1 MQSVVERLINLL
13 IFLLDST
20 TPVTA
25 EDVRFT
31 VAGYGEQSDDA
42 FHRMF
47 ERDKE
52 VLRRLGVPL
61 KMLPM
66 DAFEVEH
73 GYTVEPEEYAIAD
86 PELTEEER
94 MALSLAARMVRLGGG
109 NAGADGLIKLGGV
122 QRGAGLEPLGAD
134 LGPESENL
142 GELFRAVT
150 ELRRVGFDYHGEKR
164 SLDPYG
170 LAHSRGHWYLAGGT
184 TGGERVFRVD
194 RISRLVVEE
203 RAGSFQV
210 PKGFDIRTV
219 LSSKPWDV
227 GSEPM
232 LLAEVRFDPEVAWW
246 AARTLGIHFADD
258 GHLEAGI
265 PITNRDAFIGWVL
278 SFGPSAEVLSPP
290 ELRDEIRAR
299 IESALAGVE

>member
-1 MQSVVERLINLL
+1 MQNVVERLINLL
-13 IFLLDST
+13 IYLLESSA
-20 TPVTA
+20 PVTA

-31 VAGYGEQSDDA
+31 VAGYGDQSDDA

-73 GYTVEPEEYAIAD
+73 GYFVEPEEYAMAD

-109 NAGADGLIKLGGV
+109 NAGADGLVKLGGA

-134 LGPESENL
+134 LGPESEIL
-142 GELFRAVT
+142 GELFRAIT
-150 ELRRVGFDYHGEKR
+150 ERRRITFDYHGGRR

-170 LAHSRGHWYLAGGT
+170 LAHGRGHWYLAGAVP
-184 TGGERVFRVD
+184 GGERVFRVD
-194 RISRLVVEE
+194 RLTGLEVDE
-203 RAGSFQV
+203 RAGSFEV
-210 PKGFDIRTV
+210 PKRFDIRTV

-227 GSEPM
+227 GSEPTVV
-232 LLAEVRFDPEVAWW
+232 AEVRFDPDVAWW
-246 AARTLGIHFADD
+246 AARTLGISFADD
-258 GHLEAGI
+258 GPLQAAV
-265 PITNRDAFIGWVL
+265 PVTNRDAFIGWVL

-290 ELRDEIRAR
+290 ELREEIRDR
-299 IESALAGVE
+299 IESAMSGVT

>member
-1 MQSVVERLINLL
+1 
-13 IFLLDST
+13 
-20 TPVTA
+20 
-25 EDVRFT
+25 
-31 VAGYGEQSDDA
+31 
-42 FHRMF
+42 
-47 ERDKE
+47 
-52 VLRRLGVPL
+52 
-61 KMLPM
+61 
-66 DAFEVEH
+66 
-73 GYTVEPEEYAIAD
+73 
-86 PELTEEER
+86 
-94 MALSLAARMVRLGGG
+94 MVRLGGG